1 MQVPTFSKILKQH
14 SIQKSEIKKRVR
26 SNTGKVSVLRKIPKN
41 IGDEEYIMSESINDT
56 SSFNSYE
63 EEEG

>member
-14 SIQKSEIKKRVR
+14 SIKKSEIKKRVR
-26 SNTGKVSVLRKIPKN
+26 SNSSKVSVLRQIPKN

-63 EEEG
+63 DEEG